1 MKATVDNARLTA
13 QLAAEL
19 VTPAPSRPR
28 RVNYWVNHFFG
39 CSICRK
45 PNTSFPVESKPRNE
59 LCEPGR
65 KLLDNWL
72 DED

>member
-1 MKATVDNARLTA
+1 MKSSSVADTARLTA

-19 VTPAPSRPR
+19 VTPAGRPR
-28 RVNYWVNHFFG
+28 RITFWVDHFFG
-39 CSICRK
+39 CSTCRK
-45 PNTSFPVESKPRNE
+45 PNTSSPEAKSRAE